1 MVIIS
6 LTDDQ
11 LTRSLVVVS
20 NDQSDVIAERLGYLL
35 KHAQQRFSELTAT
48 RFAPLGITGREAAV
62 LRTVASAGRQAAG
75 GAQPAGRAQPAGDGP
90 SSQGE
95 VARLLGV
102 DRTTMVAL
110 IDELQDKGLVL
121 RRQDPGDRR
130 KNAVEL
136 TDAGRGALRQADEA
150 ADEVEQAFLAPLTAG
165 EAEQF
170 RRALQALV
178 FNPEQL

>member
-6 LTDDQ
+6 MTDDQ
-11 LTRSLVVVS
+11 LNHKLGLVS
-20 NDQSDVIAERLGYLL
+20 NDVAPRLGYLL

-48 RFAPLGITGREAAV
+48 RFGPLGISGREAAV
-62 LRTVASAGRQAAG
+62 LRAVG
-75 GAQPAGRAQPAGDGP
+75 GGDGP

-95 VARLLGV
+95 VARRLGV

-110 IDELQDKGLVL
+110 IDDLQDKGLVL
-121 RRQDPGDRR
+121 RRQDRDDRR

-136 TDAGRGALRQADEA
+136 TDAGRRVLREADQA
-150 ADEVEQAFLAPLTAG
+150 ADEVERTFLAPLTAG

-178 FNPEQL
+178 VDPGRL

>member
-62 LRTVASAGRQAAG
+62 LRTVAS
-75 GAQPAGRAQPAGDGP
+75 AGRAQPAGDGP

>member
-1 MVIIS
+1 M
-6 LTDDQ
+6 
-11 LTRSLVVVS
+11 
-20 NDQSDVIAERLGYLL
+20 A
-35 KHAQQRFSELTAT
+35 
-48 RFAPLGITGREAAV
+48 
-62 LRTVASAGRQAAG
+62 
-75 GAQPAGRAQPAGDGP
+75 
-90 SSQGE
+90 
-95 VARLLGV
+95 V